1 MVHSDIRFPFF
12 WRWNRP
18 SPRRLPPLSNETLLN
33 QKSEKWN
40 WVMERFCLV
49 EDSSK
54 SLWQGLSILANSG
67 FISYSFDILLNRGKL
82 LSLMIKKQENVMNRK
97 SGKEG
102 FTLVEIMIVVVIIG
116 LLAALAIPAFNK
128 IRITSQDRAVINN
141 LRQFA
146 SAAQQHMLEEGVSQ
160 VTSAD
165 IVGEGLRIN
174 NLQQVAN
181 ETYLFTVSPE
191 TTRLTAT
198 INGREIHYNF

>member
-1 MVHSDIRFPFF
+1 
-12 WRWNRP
+12 
-18 SPRRLPPLSNETLLN
+18 
-33 QKSEKWN
+33 
-40 WVMERFCLV
+40 MERFCLV
-49 EDSSK
+49 KDLSEY
-54 SLWQGLSILANSG
+54 LWQCLSLLANSG
-67 FISYSFDILLNRGKL
+67 FSAYSFDILFNRGKL

-97 SGKEG
+97 SGKQG

-116 LLAALAIPAFNK
+116 LLAAMAIPAFNK
-128 IRITSQDRAVINN
+128 IRITSQDRTVINN

-160 VTSAD
+160 VTAAD

-174 NLQQVAN
+174 NLEQVAD
-181 ETYLFTVSPE
+181 EIYLFTVNPG